1 MWMDVVTALWANAVG
16 VCGGLDGS
24 CCNPLQMQRCIQHDR
39 GHHWDLP
46 RWDKHWNEDLDLKRG
61 LRTPPFK
68 DGSKKTRL
76 PASLDPRGGGNVSAH
91 KSVALGGAAKTAART
106 ETAVPL
112 PVT

>member
-46 RWDKHWNEDLDLKRG
+46 RWDKYWNEDLDLKRG
-61 LRTPPFK
+61 LRTPPER
-68 DGSKKTRL
+68 DPQL
-76 PASLDPRGGGNVSAH
+76 PRRSPRGKLHTPPKEDALVLSGVGG
-91 KSVALGGAAKTAART
+91 VADGGAGGPPSA
-106 ETAVPL
+106 ET
-112 PVT
+112 